1 MELTVNHVVYRYSEQ
16 FDMNLTL
23 QYENDRWNSWQIVR
37 EFVSNALDAVGGEPS
52 RIHISEEQ
60 GYINIADDG
69 DGFPIVYAKRI
80 GASSSKSDNDR
91 IGQFGEGS
99 KMAILTCV
107 RQGIEVRLASQDWLI
122 IPRVVTVEENL
133 KVMVFD
139 IYKSDMNING
149 TLVSI
154 EVSSEIKDLLEMRA
168 DYFLHFNHTSPLI
181 STADGSLYAGKTQNK
196 VYNKGVYIKD
206 ITAMYSYNLFID
218 ELNRDRDIINDS
230 VLESK
235 MREIW
240 SRIDDSAI
248 IKSYWSESS
257 SCGQLGIKSLLIEFK
272 YYLYPVDDVSHQWVN
287 IFREMF
293 GERSVICTGELASKE
308 AVKLNYVPVKL
319 EYYGDILAEYLGIK
333 KDTDVCGDEY
343 EFTWAESLTQA
354 EQQRLSLYNQVAKII
369 EMECPSQIKV
379 YEDYAKSSGIV
390 GIYDRNKDMIGIKR
404 ERLNDN
410 IVQAVDTWI
419 HEMNHRSTGAD
430 DYDREFAD
438 GLTVLAAKLVI
449 RLLEEVGMPVSLTLT
464 DRGFRLPKDFTYS
477 AENLISTV
485 VAAQDMIIIK
495 TAGRTLKASL
505 SRAELKTYSS
515 QRPVTFYKGQFY
527 INMPAQIRNSLPEEV
542 TFQMVEEKML

>member
-1 MELTVNHVVYRYSEQ
+1 
-16 FDMNLTL
+16 MNLTL

-37 EFVSNALDAVGGEPS
+37 EFVSNARYAVGGEPS

-80 GASSSKSDNDR
+80 GASSSNSVNDR
-91 IGQFGEGS
+91 IWQFGEGS

-308 AVKLNYVPVKL
+308 ALNLIMSLLSLNTMETYWLNIWALKRIQT
-319 EYYGDILAEYLGIK
+319 YAEMSMSLL
-333 KDTDVCGDEY
+333 
-343 EFTWAESLTQA
+343 AESLTQA
-354 EQQRLSLYNQVAKII
+354 EQQRLSLFNQVAKII

-390 GIYDRNKDMIGIKR
+390 GIYDRNKDMIASKGEA
-404 ERLNDN
+404 ER
-410 IVQAVDTWI
+410 Q
-419 HEMNHRSTGAD
+419 HC
-430 DYDREFAD
+430 
-438 GLTVLAAKLVI
+438 
-449 RLLEEVGMPVSLTLT
+449 
-464 DRGFRLPKDFTYS
+464 
-477 AENLISTV
+477 
-485 VAAQDMIIIK
+485 
-495 TAGRTLKASL
+495 AS
-505 SRAELKTYSS
+505 SRYMDS
-515 QRPVTFYKGQFY
+515 
-527 INMPAQIRNSLPEEV
+527 
-542 TFQMVEEKML
+542 